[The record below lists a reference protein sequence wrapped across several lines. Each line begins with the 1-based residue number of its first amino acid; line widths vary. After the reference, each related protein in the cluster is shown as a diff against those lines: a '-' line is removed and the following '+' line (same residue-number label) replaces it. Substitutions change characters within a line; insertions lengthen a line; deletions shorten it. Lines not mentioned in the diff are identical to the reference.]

1 MEGGCAPN
9 THRGFESLF
18 YRRTVKQ
25 SNRRETMTQQEI
37 VRKYESNEN
46 ELRRLRVEN
55 LSLLKELEAY
65 APHKRGEI
73 VTWTESHMGKYIP
86 PKGFSKK
93 IIEKKGVIVK
103 VKPHIYGENEVRFSY
118 DFKAFKK
125 DTNELS
131 QMHSYP
137 SNDKITYTGEYFK
150 LPEKC

>member
-1 MEGGCAPN
+1 
-9 THRGFESLF
+9 
-18 YRRTVKQ
+18 
-25 SNRRETMTQQEI
+25 MTQQEI

-73 VTWTESHMGKYIP
+73 VTWTESR
-86 PKGFSKK
+86 GFTSKK

-137 SNDKITYTGEYFK
+137 SNDKITYTGEYFE
-150 LPEKC
+150 LPE